1 MQNEVEFL
9 VEGQQ
14 LVKRHDRIL
23 AEVSGEFGMNKTEL
37 AVLMFLSEN
46 PEKDTARDIVE
57 GRLLTKSCVSKT
69 IDSLVRQDYLIT
81 REDPGDRRVLHL
93 EIQEKAREA
102 ARAGVKAQKDMMTVL
117 EGGITDQ
124 EKEVFFQI
132 LQKILKNIKEL

>member
-1 MQNEVEFL
+1 MQSEVEFL

-57 GRLLTKSCVSKT
+57 GSLLTKSCVSKT

>member
-81 REDPGDRRVLHL
+81 REDPGGRRVLHL